1 MSRFSI
7 EGYFLHLLCIQVGVV
22 IDAAL
27 SEKGDILQVIV
38 VFCDMMKEGVTFTP
52 DVLKRFNV
60 EASLGR
66 VLGAAF
72 GVNLALSDDGHE
84 PCKVFAVMS
93 DNELNV

>member
-1 MSRFSI
+1 MI
-7 EGYFLHLLCIQVGVV
+7 

-27 SEKGDILQVIV
+27 GEKGDILQDIV
-38 VFCDMMKEGVTFTP
+38 VFHDMMKEGVTFTSN
-52 DVLKRFNV
+52 VLQRFNV

-72 GVNLALSDDGHE
+72 GVDLALSDDGLE
-84 PCKVFAVMS
+84 PGKVFIVMS